1 MLKTRRRSHVSGSVR
16 PSLFTP
22 ASRLQKDSGW
32 NCKSHHRACVSAG
45 CEHLIALP
53 HSQFGFGRGDRHR
66 SPVLGFGKGHKT
78 LTAWWRGQAGEGK

>member
-32 NCKSHHRACVSAG
+32 NCKVTTRMCQCRLRALDGSAS
-45 CEHLIALP
+45 LTVWIW
-53 HSQFGFGRGDRHR
+53 SWR
-66 SPVLGFGKGHKT
+66 STQKPSVGVWQGP
-78 LTAWWRGQAGEGK
+78 